1 MNILAIC
8 TGNTCRSPMVMGLIK
23 KLYPNFNVS
32 SAGIY
37 ACGEEISKNSVLA
50 LKEEGIDLSGYISKP
65 LSIEELD
72 KADVILCATKEHA
85 NLIKNFITNQKVIV
99 LDCPDPYGADLKTY
113 IKTKDYLLQ
122 KLKEISFD

>member
-1 MNILAIC
+1 MKVLAIC
-8 TGNTCRSPMVMGLIK
+8 TGNTCRSPMVMGLTK
-23 KLYPNFNVS
+23 KLYPDFEVD
-32 SAGIY
+32 SAGIF

-50 LKEEGIDLSGYISKP
+50 LLEEGIDLSGYISKS
-65 LSIEELD
+65 LTLD
-72 KADVILCATKEHA
+72 ALESADVILCATNSHKEAIENFVA
-85 NLIKNFITNQKVIV
+85 NKKVIV